1 MKIKVRRYKASLGP
15 NMFRRFRTRK
25 IENRIKFKR
34 SREKIRFRKELEQYR

>member
-15 NMFRRFRTRK
+15 NMFRRFKIRK